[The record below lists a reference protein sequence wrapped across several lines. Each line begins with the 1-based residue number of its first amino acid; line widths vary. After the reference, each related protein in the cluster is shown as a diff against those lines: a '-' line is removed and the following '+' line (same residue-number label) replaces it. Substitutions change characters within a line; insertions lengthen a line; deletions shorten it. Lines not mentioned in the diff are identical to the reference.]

1 MNTVE
6 LLIVG
11 GRVIA
16 VFAIVMTLIPL
27 LTWMERKGAAYI
39 QDRRGPNRASILG
52 IRLGGL
58 IHVIADAI
66 KLFTKEGVAAATTQ
80 PALTWLSPLLAFVV
94 AVAAAAIVPFTP
106 AVEVAGRTLT
116 LQVAELQSGLVFA
129 IALNSLST
137 YALMMAGW
145 GGGSGYAVLGAL
157 RGVAQFVSASL
168 AIGLAAVAIF
178 ITAGTL
184 SLEGITLDQ
193 GAEPW
198 RWNLVRQPL
207 AFLIFMTALFAEAN
221 RLPFDLP
228 EGEPEIVAGYHTEY
242 SGMRFALFY
251 MAEYAHIVVGSAIVA
266 CLFLGGWNVPMVDA
280 ARLERLAVPI
290 AAVIWPLL
298 GLGLA
303 WGGGALIRRRRRRFR
318 DLRDAE
324 PLIIGVPMAIAGVV
338 LLSAYPALGR
348 PVLTQPWLPQAVL
361 AAAGLA
367 MMLSKTLLIASL
379 FIWVRWTLPRFR
391 YDQLMRLGWK
401 VLIPLGIANIVV
413 TAAVLVYL
421 AP

>member
-1 MNTVE
+1 MNTIE

-11 GRVIA
+11 GRVLA
-16 VFAIVMTLIPL
+16 VFAIVMTLVPL
-27 LTWMERKGAAYI
+27 LTWVERKGAAYI

-58 IHVIADAI
+58 VHVVADAI
-66 KLFTKEGVAAATTQ
+66 KLFTKEGVVAATQQ
-80 PALTWLSPLLAFVV
+80 PALAWLAPLTAFVV
-94 AVAAAAIVPFTP
+94 AVAAAAVVPFTP
-106 AVEVAGRTLT
+106 TIAWAGHDLT
-116 LQVAELQSGLVFA
+116 LQVADLRSGLVFA
-129 IALNSLST
+129 IALNSLGA

-145 GGGSGYAVLGAL
+145 GGGSGYAMLGAL
-157 RGVAQFVSASL
+157 RAVAQFISASL

-178 ITAGTL
+178 LVAGTL
-184 SLEGITLDQ
+184 SLSGIAAEQ

-198 RWNLVRQPL
+198 RWNLIRQPL
-207 AFLIFMTALFAEAN
+207 AFAIYMTALFAEAN

-228 EGEPEIVAGYHTEY
+228 EGESEIVAGYHTEY

-251 MAEYAHIVVGSAIVA
+251 MAEYAHIAVGSAIAA
-266 CLFLGGWNVPMVDA
+266 CLFLGGWNVPMVSTA
-280 ARLERLAVPI
+280 AIARNAIPILAV
-290 AAVIWPLL
+290 AWPLL
-298 GLGLA
+298 GVALA
-303 WGGGALIRRRRRRFR
+303 WGGGALMMRRRRRFR

-324 PLIIGVPMAIAGVV
+324 PLILGIPLAVAGI
-338 LLSAYPALGR
+338 LLLAAYPALGR
-348 PVLTQPWLPQAVL
+348 TLLTQPWLPQAVV
-361 AAAGLA
+361 AATGLA
-367 MMLSKTLLIASL
+367 MMLIKTMAIAAL

-401 VLIPLGIANIVV
+401 VLVPLGVANIVV